1 MHTLHPPSLPFP
13 KKPTIIVHNLEA
25 KNGRISHTY
34 PARSISDR
42 PSVLRSKEF
51 QETRQ
56 ISLNNQTAFG
66 AADLRCIASAQY
78 CSSRTVFSPVSDQ
91 RRSAMEYVRRTTRS
105 FFTRRS
111 NSEKKEKKVQNSRY
125 YFFGVNQSSRIPPF
139 DFSNPGRQ
147 GRRRISPPPPGK
159 QTTNIPL
166 SKSGLSPLSH
176 IENVKLPHLS
186 DPPRAENAFCGQ
198 QSGKVVVFTSSRP
211 PPPCYT

>member
-34 PARSISDR
+34 PGRSISDR
-42 PSVLRSKEF
+42 SSVLRSKEF

-78 CSSRTVFSPVSDQ
+78 CSSRTVFSPVSYL

-111 NSEKKEKKVQNSRY
+111 NSEKKEKKVQ
-125 YFFGVNQSSRIPPF
+125 FFFVFLVNQSSRIPPF
-139 DFSNPGRQ
+139 HCSNPGRQ

-159 QTTNIPL
+159 QTTNIPR
-166 SKSGLSPLSH
+166 SKSGLPPSH
-176 IENVKLPHLS
+176 IEDVKLPHLS

-198 QSGKVVVFTSSRP
+198 QSGKVVVFTSSRQP
-211 PPPCYT
+211 TLL